1 MYTYIYKSRYVYIFC
16 NYSPL
21 GYRQVA
27 VCDSVSICLNSYG
40 RMQSIYHKSAIYI
53 EGTDVN
59 KHIENNP
66 DFTALLTVMWI
77 LQDEQ
82 GDLLKAVKFGQS
94 LIKNPKMEFS
104 CLLTVRPVFNDS

>member
-1 MYTYIYKSRYVYIFC
+1 MCTYLH
-16 NYSPL
+16 YSPL

-27 VCDSVSICLNSYG
+27 VCDGVSICLNSYG

-66 DFTALLTVMWI
+66 DFTALWI

-82 GDLLKAVKFGQS
+82 KDLLKAVKFGQS

-104 CLLTVRPVFNDS
+104 CLLTVSPVFNDS

>member
-1 MYTYIYKSRYVYIFC
+1 MFCLHICIHTYVKADMCTYLH
-16 NYSPL
+16 YSPL

-27 VCDSVSICLNSYG
+27 VCDGVSICLNSYG

-66 DFTALLTVMWI
+66 DFTALLTVM
-77 LQDEQ
+77 
-82 GDLLKAVKFGQS
+82 
-94 LIKNPKMEFS
+94 
-104 CLLTVRPVFNDS
+104 